1 MTMQNL
7 THVKSVKNWFL
18 EKNIWFYLL
27 IFATLFI
34 FFTQVH
40 MLVPYDGDDWVCS
53 AYMRL
58 AVPQWKA
65 WNPTKILPEELFPIA
80 GYLAAYVVNPIL
92 HDYIFSIIVTTA
104 ILYSGLITIYIY
116 MFSRLLTYFFNLEQ
130 YQNNFISLLFFLFH
144 FLILKGKEN
153 TSDYLF
159 GSINLTCIYHYS
171 IPAYMNFV
179 IVFYLWRKLPEYLAG
194 KVGILE
200 KSIFVLGLY
209 LALFSNVE
217 HSIITASFIGAL
229 VIGKYG
235 KNLLNPAQWKHIIK
249 SSPFFSGT
257 IFIWLISLA
266 FEASGGR
273 ARNIGRSLL
282 ELPFKETFRILFQA
296 LHFNSLFLITSGM
309 ILFVGIYYLY
319 KEKMSSPQ
327 RECLRG
333 VLKISVTAFLLTFVY
348 LILVNAKA
356 SPDYIGRGDVLIS
369 ILGWVLLMV
378 SVFAAYV
385 LKRNPKIFLAAPV
398 IILII
403 LSEVMNPRSP
413 YKEAIIYNN
422 ASTKAAYALSCDFL
436 QQIITADQAGADEM
450 TLIVPVGNKTD
461 NWPHPTY
468 MGGNIS
474 YKLFKEGIISR
485 QIKIKVQ
492 PDIRMNK
499 KYQIT
504 VPK

>member
-249 SSPFFSGT
+249 SSPFSVVLFSFGLYL
-257 IFIWLISLA
+257 WLLKQVAAEPGISDA
-266 FEASGGR
+266 V
-273 ARNIGRSLL
+273 
-282 ELPFKETFRILFQA
+282 
-296 LHFNSLFLITSGM
+296 FLN
-309 ILFVGIYYLY
+309 YL
-319 KEKMSSPQ
+319 
-327 RECLRG
+327 
-333 VLKISVTAFLLTFVY
+333 
-348 LILVNAKA
+348 
-356 SPDYIGRGDVLIS
+356 
-369 ILGWVLLMV
+369 
-378 SVFAAYV
+378 
-385 LKRNPKIFLAAPV
+385 LKR
-398 IILII
+398 
-403 LSEVMNPRSP
+403 LSGYSFRP
-413 YKEAIIYNN
+413 
-422 ASTKAAYALSCDFL
+422 C
-436 QQIITADQAGADEM
+436 
-450 TLIVPVGNKTD
+450 TLIRC
-461 NWPHPTY
+461 
-468 MGGNIS
+468 
-474 YKLFKEGIISR
+474 F
-485 QIKIKVQ
+485 
-492 PDIRMNK
+492 
-499 KYQIT
+499 
-504 VPK
+504 